1 MLYDVVLSAEI
12 LKEGYTIGLKQN
24 QIITREHL
32 KSYSN
37 MHNLSGNF
45 ISLQINQFYSNH
57 CYENFEFLPFVHRI
71 SINIK
76 SHLLW
81 IRAFQD
87 SCAKII
93 NLSFGNSP
101 GNFTSMNRILQK
113 ENTDTHKIID
123 SQIQGY
129 FDWFSKMKNLRDKS
143 KTGLNFNTIGIKGD
157 QVTITESSAG
167 FEIDLKFFC
176 DCFEYSEKITQLAY
190 KLLNEFKSKLIKN

>member
-1 MLYDVVLSAEI
+1 
-12 LKEGYTIGLKQN
+12 
-24 QIITREHL
+24 
-32 KSYSN
+32 
-37 MHNLSGNF
+37 
-45 ISLQINQFYSNH
+45 
-57 CYENFEFLPFVHRI
+57 
-71 SINIK
+71 
-76 SHLLW
+76 
-81 IRAFQD
+81 
-87 SCAKII
+87 
-93 NLSFGNSP
+93 
-101 GNFTSMNRILQK
+101 MNRILQK